1 MLDTLTNCSRLD
13 MVTHDK
19 ESISHPLN
27 KAWLVICFD
36 QKKCGRND
44 TVQIPDSESSSLM
57 ASSFASWNAVL
68 GLLCMEGN

>member
-1 MLDTLTNCSRLD
+1 MLDTLTNCNRLD

-44 TVQIPDSESSSLM
+44 TVQIPDSES
-57 ASSFASWNAVL
+57 
-68 GLLCMEGN
+68 